1 MASCEVIYMANIMIA
16 DDSDAI
22 RLVLKD
28 ILAIGKHT
36 VVAEATNGNDA
47 VNLFFESAPD
57 LLLLDLAMPKK
68 DGLTVLKEIIE
79 KNPKAKVVLI
89 TASDDQKI
97 INQCLEIG
105 ASSYISKPFDFKEV
119 LNQINETLN

>member
-1 MASCEVIYMANIMIA
+1 MANIMIA

-28 ILAIGKHT
+28 ILSIGKHT
-36 VVAEATNGNDA
+36 VVAEAVNGDEA
-47 VNLFFESAPD
+47 VDLFFKTSPD

-79 KNPKAKVVLI
+79 KDPQAKIVLI

-97 INQCLEIG
+97 INQCLQIG
-105 ASSYISKPFDFKEV
+105 ASSYISKPFDFNEV
-119 LNQINETLN
+119 LKQINDSVK

>member
-1 MASCEVIYMANIMIA
+1 MADLVLNYMAKIMIA

-28 ILAIGKHT
+28 ILEIGKHS
-36 VVAEATNGNDA
+36 VVAEAVNGEEA
-47 VNLFFESAPD
+47 VDLYFKTKPD

-68 DGLTVLKEIIE
+68 DGLRVLMEILE
-79 KNPKAKVVLI
+79 KDSKAKIVLI

-97 INQCLEIG
+97 INQCLQIG
-105 ASSYISKPFDFKEV
+105 ASSYISKPFDFNDV
-119 LNQINETLN
+119 LKQINDSI